1 MQESALRTDD
11 KRLRIENAAI
21 ELFLRQGIGGTSVGQ
36 IAQKAGVAKGS
47 VYTYFKDKQAIIDQA
62 VLDKTFEVF
71 EYTLQQAPP
80 AQGEDWPVT
89 FCGAL
94 IDFYTQNPHI
104 LRFIMA
110 SKERGVLAS
119 YVESGQLSVPQG
131 HFLRRLVGH
140 FCCGEPPRDDFNRM
154 AMALEFV
161 VSSSY
166 YAVVRRQPDDIRV
179 VRPLILHTV
188 SKLCSSR

>member
-80 AQGEDWPVT
+80 RAGGGLAGDFLWGTDRFLYAKSTYLALYHGQQRAGRTRQLCRERPALSAP
-89 FCGAL
+89 GAL
-94 IDFYTQNPHI
+94 FT
-104 LRFIMA
+104 A
-110 SKERGVLAS
+110 SG
-119 YVESGQLSVPQG
+119 
-131 HFLRRLVGH
+131 
-140 FCCGEPPRDDFNRM
+140 
-154 AMALEFV
+154 
-161 VSSSY
+161 
-166 YAVVRRQPDDIRV
+166 
-179 VRPLILHTV
+179 RPLLLWRAHP
-188 SKLCSSR
+188 